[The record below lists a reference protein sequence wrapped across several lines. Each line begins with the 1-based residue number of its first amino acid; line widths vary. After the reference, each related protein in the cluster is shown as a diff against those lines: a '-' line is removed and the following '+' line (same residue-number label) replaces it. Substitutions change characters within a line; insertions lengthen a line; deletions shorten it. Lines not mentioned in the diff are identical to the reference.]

1 MLAHLKKTFSKVNI
15 NSDLTNLEV
24 SCRVSTIENQFDNK
38 TCQNASNLLLQSV
51 RERLNA
57 VWPDLAK
64 FRHFGKH
71 LK

>member
-57 VWPDLAK
+57 V
-64 FRHFGKH
+64 
-71 LK
+71 